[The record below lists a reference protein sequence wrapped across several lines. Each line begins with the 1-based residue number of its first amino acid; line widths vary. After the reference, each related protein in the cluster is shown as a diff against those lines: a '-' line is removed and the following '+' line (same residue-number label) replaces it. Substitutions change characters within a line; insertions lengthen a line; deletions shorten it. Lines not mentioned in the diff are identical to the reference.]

1 MKTLLAALGA
11 FVAIL
16 VFAIPGAS
24 AAEEYRIGY
33 LNSFSGYLAN
43 MGTVSRDGFLLAI
56 EEINK
61 RGGAN
66 GRQLKVIVE
75 NDESDPSKGVPAAIR
90 LINAEK
96 VLAIVGPARSDVT
109 EPLGAIAAKAQVVD
123 MTCSFILPT
132 QGGYTFATVP
142 SPEEEARVA
151 IGFLARRGARTI
163 GILNAIDLYDK
174 TSAKAF
180 AEEAGKHGIKVVATE
195 SYNAAV
201 DKNFIP
207 QLTKIKAANPD
218 WLTVQGSGAAV
229 PLLMNQKGEIGFE
242 APTLG
247 NLAFS
252 VGGISPLLKIA
263 GRNVQ
268 GTHLTTLPVGV
279 WETLPKND
287 PRLKRIVQYRDA
299 FKAKY
304 GDYPVMANWW
314 AAQNY
319 DIAFLLADALKRA
332 GPSAT
337 GASLKA
343 ALEGIKNFEGVV
355 GTFSFSPGQHAG
367 ATGIVIAR
375 IEGERLV
382 LVK

>member
-1 MKTLLAALGA
+1 MKALLVALKALAAL
-11 FVAIL
+11 L
-16 VFAIPGAS
+16 VLAAGGAS
-24 AAEEYRIGY
+24 AADEYRIGY

-43 MGTVSRDGFLLAI
+43 MGTVSRDGFLLAVD
-56 EEINK
+56 EINK
-61 RGGAN
+61 RGGVN
-66 GRQLKVIVE
+66 GRLVKVIVE
-75 NDESDPSKGVPAAIR
+75 NDDSDPSRGVPAAIR

-109 EPLGAIAAKAQVVD
+109 EPLGPIAAKAQVVD

-132 QGGYTFATVP
+132 QGDYTFATVP
-142 SPEEEARVA
+142 TPEEEARVA
-151 IGFLARRGARTI
+151 VEFLKRKGARSI

-174 TSAKAF
+174 TSARAF
-180 AEEAGKHGIKVVATE
+180 AEEAAKHGIKVVATE

-218 WLTVQGSGAAV
+218 WLTIQGSGAAV
-229 PLLMNQKGEIGFE
+229 PLVMNQKGEIGFG

-252 VGGISPLLKIA
+252 VGGIAPLLKIA
-263 GRNVQ
+263 GQNVQ
-268 GTHLTTLPVGV
+268 GAYLTTLPVGV
-279 WETLPKND
+279 WETLPKGD
-287 PRLKRIVQYRDA
+287 PRLKRIVQYREA

-314 AAQNY
+314 TAQNY
-319 DIAFLLADALKRA
+319 DIAFLLAEALKRA
-332 GPSAT
+332 GANAT

-343 ALEGIKNFEGVV
+343 ALEGIRNFEGVV
-355 GTFSFSPGQHAG
+355 GTFSFGPGRRAG
-367 ATGIVIAR
+367 AKGIVVAR